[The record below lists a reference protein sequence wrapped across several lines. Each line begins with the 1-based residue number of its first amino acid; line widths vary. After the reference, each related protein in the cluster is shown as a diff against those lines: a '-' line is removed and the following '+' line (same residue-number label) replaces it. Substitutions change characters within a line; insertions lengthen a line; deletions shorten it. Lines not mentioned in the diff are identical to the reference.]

1 MSNQRK
7 IIPDNAPFTR
17 EETEWLDHFFTQMS
31 PEQATWLN
39 GFVSG
44 FQAYQLTDS
53 GVAQS
58 QPSPG
63 GLAIQQP
70 QVSSVAEKPTLMVLF
85 GSESGNAEALAADTK
100 KLAQKSG
107 FKATLLDMADSD
119 PAKLSKESNVMVII
133 STWGEGDP
141 PERAT
146 GYYQKFMAADAPRV
160 DGLNF
165 AVLGLGDTSYE
176 HFCQMGKDFDKKLE
190 ELGGNR
196 IQDRIDCD
204 VDYEDAANKWIDDAL
219 KAFSANSETAQEP
232 VWEVSEAS
240 APVSP
245 AQKEVYGKK
254 NPFPA
259 ELTDRVVLNGT
270 GSGKETLHL
279 ELSLQGSGIEY
290 QPGDALAVLPVN
302 DHDVVTEIVQVA
314 GLSDDQ
320 PVTNKKGESVKLHN
334 FIMEECDATVLSK
347 VFIEKYNGFAQSDE
361 LTELLKPENKPKLQE
376 FIWGREIVDLLI
388 DYPVENL
395 SADNLT
401 SLMRR
406 LPPRLY
412 SIASSQRATPDEVH
426 LTVAAVR
433 YFAHRRH
440 RKGVC
445 STFLADRIKIGDTV
459 PVYVQPNKHFKL
471 PESGDAPVIMVG
483 PGTGIAPFR
492 AFLQERETTEAS
504 GKNWLF
510 FGDQHF
516 TTDFLYQL
524 ELQDFFKDGIV
535 TKIDTAFSRDTPEKV
550 YVQHRMLEK
559 GKEIYQ
565 WLEEDGYFYVC
576 GDASKMAP
584 DVHGALK
591 SILQS
596 EGSMS
601 EDAAEEYLDNLK
613 KQKRYQRDVY

>member
-44 FQAYQLTDS
+44 FQAYQLTDK

-204 VDYEDAANKWIDDAL
+204 VDYEDAANKWI
-219 KAFSANSETAQEP
+219 E
-232 VWEVSEAS
+232 
-240 APVSP
+240 
-245 AQKEVYGKK
+245 
-254 NPFPA
+254 
-259 ELTDRVVLNGT
+259 DRKSVV
-270 GSGKETLHL
+270 
-279 ELSLQGSGIEY
+279 
-290 QPGDALAVLPVN
+290 
-302 DHDVVTEIVQVA
+302 
-314 GLSDDQ
+314 
-320 PVTNKKGESVKLHN
+320 
-334 FIMEECDATVLSK
+334 
-347 VFIEKYNGFAQSDE
+347 
-361 LTELLKPENKPKLQE
+361 
-376 FIWGREIVDLLI
+376 
-388 DYPVENL
+388 
-395 SADNLT
+395 
-401 SLMRR
+401 
-406 LPPRLY
+406 
-412 SIASSQRATPDEVH
+412 
-426 LTVAAVR
+426 
-433 YFAHRRH
+433 
-440 RKGVC
+440 
-445 STFLADRIKIGDTV
+445 
-459 PVYVQPNKHFKL
+459 
-471 PESGDAPVIMVG
+471 
-483 PGTGIAPFR
+483 
-492 AFLQERETTEAS
+492 
-504 GKNWLF
+504 
-510 FGDQHF
+510 
-516 TTDFLYQL
+516 
-524 ELQDFFKDGIV
+524 
-535 TKIDTAFSRDTPEKV
+535 
-550 YVQHRMLEK
+550 
-559 GKEIYQ
+559 
-565 WLEEDGYFYVC
+565 
-576 GDASKMAP
+576 
-584 DVHGALK
+584 
-591 SILQS
+591 
-596 EGSMS
+596 
-601 EDAAEEYLDNLK
+601 
-613 KQKRYQRDVY
+613 